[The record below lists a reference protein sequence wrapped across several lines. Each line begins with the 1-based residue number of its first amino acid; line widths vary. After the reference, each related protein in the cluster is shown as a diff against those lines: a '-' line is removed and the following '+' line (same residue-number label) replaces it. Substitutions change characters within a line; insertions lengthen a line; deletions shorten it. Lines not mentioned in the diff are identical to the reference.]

1 VTATIRTS
9 PPGLDPAPEWD
20 SPTAQPL
27 FLYVDDEVS
36 LTQIFGQTRIL
47 TAQLLIFFFHRITP
61 GLRPALLRSQSLEDS
76 IGPLSPPIGKQ
87 RRVQALAAEKGAQA
101 TSRRSSSFSL
111 HQDALFVFHGEGTPL
126 GFYDN
131 FGIRPRSQHRI
142 GARFGCRSTALRLA
156 TLAFAPFRDSQTP
169 RGKNTKRIPVHLFLF
184 LPRPAH

>member
-1 VTATIRTS
+1 M
-9 PPGLDPAPEWD
+9 
-20 SPTAQPL
+20 
-27 FLYVDDEVS
+27 S

-76 IGPLSPPIGKQ
+76 IGLLSPPIGKQ

-131 FGIRPRSQHRI
+131 FRIRPRSQHRI
-142 GARFGCRSTALRLA
+142 GARFGWRSPALRPANLS
-156 TLAFAPFRDSQTP
+156 LAPFRHRPTP
-169 RGKNTKRIPVHLFLF
+169 RGKNNNRTPPYPFPF
-184 LPRPAH
+184 LPPPAYLLRGPHLSPRCW